1 MYQTLYGLLL
11 KIASDDRAE
20 VMSGMNEVSAT
31 SERRETYSKHA
42 GSILAT
48 IERSI

>member
-20 VMSGMNEVSAT
+20 VMSGMNEVSERN
-31 SERRETYSKHA
+31 ERRERR
-42 GSILAT
+42 
-48 IERSI
+48 ERPIQNTPGQF